1 MLIICTED
9 INLKGLRLQAI
20 FMLNQEHMFVNLTR
34 LLKRFIFYVSVS
46 HICGDPDDT
55 MNLLGNPE
63 RFNHDNWDFW
73 CFLHM

>member
-1 MLIICTED
+1 
-9 INLKGLRLQAI
+9 
-20 FMLNQEHMFVNLTR
+20 MLNQEHMFVNLTR
-34 LLKRFIFYVSVS
+34 LLKRFIFPVSVS
-46 HICGDPDDT
+46 HICGAPDDT